1 MTSIRAEI
9 SENPR
14 QGQWGGYRSS
24 NWHWLC
30 RSTSKFYHR
39 SSRPPDG
46 NQAGF
51 NGDYSGPMI
60 NQEDEA
66 HLIWSDT
73 RNEDPFV
80 PANRVLHGQDV
91 FTARP
96 PGPR

>member
-1 MTSIRAEI
+1 
-9 SENPR
+9 
-14 QGQWGGYRSS
+14 
-24 NWHWLC
+24 
-30 RSTSKFYHR
+30 
-39 SSRPPDG
+39 
-46 NQAGF
+46 
-51 NGDYSGPMI
+51 MI

-96 PGPR
+96 PGPRAESR